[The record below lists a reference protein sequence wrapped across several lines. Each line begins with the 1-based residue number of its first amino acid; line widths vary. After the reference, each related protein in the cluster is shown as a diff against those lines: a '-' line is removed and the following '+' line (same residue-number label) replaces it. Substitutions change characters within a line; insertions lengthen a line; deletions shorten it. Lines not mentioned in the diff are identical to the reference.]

1 MDTIQNRGLVSK
13 KKELIKNNILFYMS
27 LSEDSTG
34 ASPTTASPTTASP
47 SLSVD
52 IDDYRFTLIS
62 KTIGDGKAYDYN
74 STNGFIED
82 RNKVVI
88 ESEKIET
95 HEKQRFYAYTSVS
108 ELGIWRYC
116 IANQSGHLQ
125 KFDNYIQA
133 TLLDIRLQSF
143 INEHFRSLSF
153 AETKDTHTRP
163 RLKNSTV
170 NPNGVIS
177 CLSVR
182 DTFTRISGHI
192 LNRWIPIFPP
202 NFLKMEDKS
211 NFLRSNYHLLPDSF
225 EKKIEYTVALD
236 NYTANVEIHEITAT
250 IKPGKQ
256 SLLPEAIVFQIGK
269 FNLHV
274 EEHNIHREGYY
285 IFNINLPST
294 RINEFGLYTNY
305 ISGTCE
311 NPFSKA
317 VYKTEDD
324 YISKA
329 LNYKEQPV
337 ADNYKQIEQSNAEIE
352 NIHSQHYF
360 FTAYKNDTIFPIEE
374 IRRFRGGRRNK
385 KQKTKNKNKR
395 KKNKTR
401 LKK

>member
-1 MDTIQNRGLVSK
+1 MDTIQNRGLGFK
-13 KKELIKNNILFYMS
+13 DLIKNNILFYMS

-34 ASPTTASPTTASP
+34 VSSTTASSTTASPT
-47 SLSVD
+47 LSVD
-52 IDDYRFTLIS
+52 IDEYTFTLIS
-62 KTIGDGKAYDYN
+62 RTIGDGKGYNYD
-74 STNGFIED
+74 TTGGFIED

-88 ESEKIET
+88 ESEKRET
-95 HEKQRFYAYTSVS
+95 REKQRFYAYTSVS

-116 IANQSGHLQ
+116 IANRTGHLQ

-143 INEHFRSLSF
+143 INEHFRSLPF

-163 RLKNSTV
+163 QLKDSTV
-170 NPNGVIS
+170 NPNGAIS
-177 CLSVR
+177 CLSDL
-182 DTFTRISGHI
+182 DTFTSVSGRI

-202 NFLKMEDKS
+202 NLLRIEDKS

-225 EKKIEYTVALD
+225 ERKIEYQVSLD

-250 IKPGKQ
+250 RKREGPQ
-256 SLLPEAIVFQIGK
+256 LPEAIVFQIGK

-305 ISGTCE
+305 ISGTCQ

-317 VYKTEDD
+317 VYKSEDD

-329 LNYKEQPV
+329 LNYKEQPT
-337 ADNYKQIEQSNAEIE
+337 ADNYKQIDQSNAEIE

-374 IRRFRGGRRNK
+374 VRGGLRGGRRTK
-385 KQKTKNKNKR
+385 KRNTKRKNKR
-395 KKNKTR
+395 RKNKTR
-401 LKK
+401 MKK

>member
-1 MDTIQNRGLVSK
+1 
-13 KKELIKNNILFYMS
+13 MS
-27 LSEDSTG
+27 LSEDSARVSPATV
-34 ASPTTASPTTASP
+34 SPT
-47 SLSVD
+47 LSVD

-62 KTIGDGKAYDYN
+62 RTIGDGNVYMYD
-74 STNGFIED
+74 SRNGFLED

-95 HEKQRFYAYTSVS
+95 REKQRFYAYTSVS

-116 IANQSGHLQ
+116 IANRTGHLQ

-143 INEHFRSLSF
+143 INEHFRSLPF

-163 RLKNSTV
+163 QLKDSTV
-170 NPNGVIS
+170 NPNGAIS
-177 CLSVR
+177 CLSDP
-182 DTFTRISGHI
+182 DTFTRVSGRI

-202 NFLKMEDKS
+202 NLLRIEDKS

-225 EKKIEYTVALD
+225 ERKIEYQVSLD

-250 IKPGKQ
+250 RKTELPQGPQ

-285 IFNINLPST
+285 IFNINLPSN

-305 ISGTCE
+305 ISGTCQ

-329 LNYKEQPV
+329 LNYKEQPT
-337 ADNYKQIEQSNAEIE
+337 ADNYKQIDQSSAEIE

-374 IRRFRGGRRNK
+374 IRRFGGGRRNK
-385 KQKTKNKNKR
+385 KRNTKRKNKR
-395 KKNKTR
+395 RKNKTR

>member
-1 MDTIQNRGLVSK
+1 
-13 KKELIKNNILFYMS
+13 MS
-27 LSEDSTG
+27 LSEDSATVSP
-34 ASPTTASPTTASP
+34 ATVSPT
-47 SLSVD
+47 LSVD

-62 KTIGDGKAYDYN
+62 RTIGDGNVYMYD
-74 STNGFIED
+74 SRNGFLED

-95 HEKQRFYAYTSVS
+95 REKQRFYAYTSVS

-116 IANQSGHLQ
+116 IANRTGHLQ

-143 INEHFRSLSF
+143 INEHFRSLPF

-163 RLKNSTV
+163 QLKDSTV
-170 NPNGVIS
+170 NPNGAIS
-177 CLSVR
+177 CLSDP
-182 DTFTRISGHI
+182 DTFTRVSGRI

-202 NFLKMEDKS
+202 NLLRIEDKS

-225 EKKIEYTVALD
+225 ERKIEYQVSLD

-250 IKPGKQ
+250 RKTGLPQGAQ

-285 IFNINLPST
+285 IFNINLPSN

-305 ISGTCE
+305 ISGTCQ

-329 LNYKEQPV
+329 LNYKEQPT
-337 ADNYKQIEQSNAEIE
+337 ADNYKQIDQSNAEIE

-374 IRRFRGGRRNK
+374 IRGLGGGRRNK
-385 KQKTKNKNKR
+385 KRNTKRKNKR
-395 KKNKTR
+395 RKNKTR

>member
-1 MDTIQNRGLVSK
+1 MDTIQNRGLVS
-13 KKELIKNNILFYMS
+13 KELIKNNILFYMS

-34 ASPTTASPTTASP
+34 VSPTTASPT
-47 SLSVD
+47 LSVD
-52 IDDYRFTLIS
+52 IDEYTFTLIS
-62 KTIGDGKAYDYN
+62 RTIGDGKVYDYN

-116 IANQSGHLQ
+116 IANRTGHLQ

-143 INEHFRSLSF
+143 INEHFRSLPF

-163 RLKNSTV
+163 RLKDSTV
-170 NPNGVIS
+170 NPNGAIS
-177 CLSVR
+177 CLSDH
-182 DTFTRISGHI
+182 DTFTRISGRI

-202 NFLKMEDKS
+202 NLLRMEDKS

-225 EKKIEYTVALD
+225 ERKIEYTVALD

-250 IKPGKQ
+250 RKREGPQ
-256 SLLPEAIVFQIGK
+256 LPQLPEAIVFQIGK

-305 ISGTCE
+305 ISGTCQ

-401 LKK
+401 LKKK

>member
-1 MDTIQNRGLVSK
+1 MK
-13 KKELIKNNILFYMS
+13 
-27 LSEDSTG
+27 
-34 ASPTTASPTTASP
+34 
-47 SLSVD
+47 
-52 IDDYRFTLIS
+52 
-62 KTIGDGKAYDYN
+62 
-74 STNGFIED
+74 
-82 RNKVVI
+82 
-88 ESEKIET
+88 
-95 HEKQRFYAYTSVS
+95 
-108 ELGIWRYC
+108 
-116 IANQSGHLQ
+116 
-125 KFDNYIQA
+125 
-133 TLLDIRLQSF
+133 
-143 INEHFRSLSF
+143 
-153 AETKDTHTRP
+153 
-163 RLKNSTV
+163 
-170 NPNGVIS
+170 
-177 CLSVR
+177 
-182 DTFTRISGHI
+182 
-192 LNRWIPIFPP
+192 
-202 NFLKMEDKS
+202 
-211 NFLRSNYHLLPDSF
+211 
-225 EKKIEYTVALD
+225 KKIEYTVALD

-256 SLLPEAIVFQIGK
+256 SLLPKAIVFQIGK

-311 NPFSKA
+311 NPFSKV

-374 IRRFRGGRRNK
+374 IRQFRGGRRNK